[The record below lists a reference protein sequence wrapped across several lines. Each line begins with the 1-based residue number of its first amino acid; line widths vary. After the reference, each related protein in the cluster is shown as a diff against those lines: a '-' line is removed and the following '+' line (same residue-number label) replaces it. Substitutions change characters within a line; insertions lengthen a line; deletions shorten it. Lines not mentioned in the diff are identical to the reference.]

1 MSHMKLGLFLLAA
14 GHHAA
19 GWRHP
24 DAESGTENVDL
35 VVRMTQAAERA
46 KFDMVF
52 FGDRLLTSAD
62 SHPSMITRPDPLAM
76 LAALSTVTTHIG
88 LAGTASTTYSEPF
101 NLARTLATVDKLSR
115 GRAAW
120 NIVTTFADGSVNF
133 SRSRHPD
140 HAERYA
146 IAEEFVAVVKGLW
159 RSWDGDP
166 YVRDK
171 QSGVYVDVT
180 RMHALNHEGR
190 HFSVA
195 GPLNVTGSE
204 QGHPVLIQA
213 GSSGPGQ
220 ALAARHAEVVF
231 TAQQDMSEARR
242 FAQGLKARVRAQGRD
257 PAHCLIMPG
266 LMPIVGR
273 TEAEAHDK
281 LALLQSFTDQ
291 SSALAILAEQLAID
305 VSGHDLD
312 KPLPPLAPRQAVHSR
327 SALLLELAERRG
339 LTLRQLYH
347 LVASARG
354 HQIVVG
360 TAEQVAGHMI
370 DWVEAGAAD
379 GFNIMPAYFPGGLD
393 DFVREVV
400 PILQQRGAFR
410 RDYEGRT
417 LRDHLGLPLP
427 DRADPMT
434 APRTQAAA

>member
-1 MSHMKLGLFLLAA
+1 MKLGLFLLAA

-19 GWRHP
+19 GWRYP
-24 DAESGTENVDL
+24 GAEAGTENVDL

-52 FGDRLLTSAD
+52 FGDRLLTTAD

-76 LAALSTVTTHIG
+76 LAALSMVTSHIG

-120 NIVTTFADGSVNF
+120 NIVTTFADGSINF
-133 SRSRHPD
+133 SRERHPD
-140 HAERYA
+140 HEQRYE
-146 IAEEFVAVVKGLW
+146 IAEEFVSVVKGLW
-159 RSWDGDP
+159 QSWDPDP
-166 YVRDK
+166 YVLDK
-171 QSGVYVDVT
+171 QAGVYVDVAK
-180 RMHALNHEGR
+180 MHALNHRGR

-195 GPLNVTGSE
+195 GPLNVTNSP

-231 TAQQDMSEARR
+231 TAQQDLGAARA
-242 FAQGLKARVRAQGRD
+242 FAQGLKAQVAAQGRD

-266 LMPIVGR
+266 LMPIIGR

-291 SSALAILAEQLAID
+291 SNALAILTEQLMID
-305 VSGHDLD
+305 VSGYPLD
-312 KPLPPLAPRQAVHSR
+312 GPLPDLALEAGVHSR
-327 SALLLELAERRG
+327 SVLLLQLARERG

-360 TAEQVAGHMI
+360 TAAQVAQHMI
-370 DWVEAGAAD
+370 DWVDGGGAD

-393 DFVREVV
+393 DFTAEVV
-400 PILQQRGAFR
+400 PILQERGVFR
-410 RDYEGRT
+410 REYEADT
-417 LRDHLGLPLP
+417 LRGNLGLPLP
-427 DRADPMT
+427 ARA
-434 APRTQAAA
+434 

>member
-1 MSHMKLGLFLLAA
+1 MKLGLFLLAA

-19 GWRHP
+19 GWRYP
-24 DAESGTENVDL
+24 DAESGTENIDL
-35 VVRMTQAAERA
+35 VVRMAQAAERA

-52 FGDRLLTSAD
+52 FGDRLITSAD
-62 SHPSMITRPDPLAM
+62 AHPSMITRPDPLAM
-76 LAALSTVTTHIG
+76 LAALSMVTSHIG

-140 HAERYA
+140 HAQRYE
-146 IAEEFVAVVKGLW
+146 IADEFVTVVKGLW
-159 RSWDGDP
+159 RSWDGNP
-166 YVRDK
+166 YVQDK
-171 QSGVYVDVT
+171 RAGIYVDVAK
-180 RMHALNHEGR
+180 MHALSHQGR

-231 TAQQDMSEARR
+231 TAQQDLEAARD
-242 FAQGLKARVRAQGRD
+242 FAQGLKAQVRGQGRN

-266 LMPIVGR
+266 LMPIIGR

-281 LALLQSFTDQ
+281 LATLQSFTDQ
-291 SSALAILAEQLAID
+291 SNALAILSEQLAVD
-305 VSGHDLD
+305 VSGYDLD
-312 KPLPPLAPRQAVHSR
+312 RPLPPLAPEEVVHSR
-327 SALLLELAERRG
+327 SALLLKLAEERG

-360 TAEQVAGHMI
+360 TAEQVAQHMI
-370 DWVEAGAAD
+370 DWVASGAAD
-379 GFNIMPAYFPGGLD
+379 GFNIMPAYFPGGFE
-393 DFVREVV
+393 DFTGEVV
-400 PILQQRGAFR
+400 PILQARGAFR
-410 RDYEGRT
+410 REYEADT
-417 LRDHLGLPLP
+417 LRGNLGLPVPPGAAL
-427 DRADPMT
+427 T
-434 APRTQAAA
+434 ASS

>member
-1 MSHMKLGLFLLAA
+1 MKLGLFLLAA

-19 GWRHP
+19 GWRYP
-24 DAESGTENVDL
+24 GAEAGTENVDL

-52 FGDRLLTSAD
+52 FGDRLLTTAD

-76 LAALSTVTTHIG
+76 LAALSMVTSHIG

-120 NIVTTFADGSVNF
+120 NIVTTFADGSINF
-133 SRSRHPD
+133 SRERHPD
-140 HAERYA
+140 HEQRYE
-146 IAEEFVAVVKGLW
+146 IAEEFVSVVKGLW
-159 RSWDGDP
+159 QSWDPDP
-166 YVRDK
+166 YVLDK
-171 QSGVYVDVT
+171 QAGVYVDVAK
-180 RMHALNHEGR
+180 MHALNHRGR

-195 GPLNVTGSE
+195 GPLNVTNSP

-231 TAQQDMSEARR
+231 TAQQDLGAARA
-242 FAQGLKARVRAQGRD
+242 FAQGLKAQVTAQGRD

-266 LMPIVGR
+266 LMPIIGR

-291 SSALAILAEQLAID
+291 SNALAILTEQLMID
-305 VSGHDLD
+305 VSGYPLD
-312 KPLPPLAPRQAVHSR
+312 GPLPDLALEAGVHSR
-327 SALLLELAERRG
+327 SVLLLQLARERG

-360 TAEQVAGHMI
+360 TAAQVAQHMI
-370 DWVEAGAAD
+370 DWVDGGGAD

-393 DFVREVV
+393 DFTAEVV
-400 PILQQRGAFR
+400 PILQERGVFR
-410 RDYEGRT
+410 REYEADT
-417 LRDHLGLPLP
+417 LRGNLGLPLP
-427 DRADPMT
+427 ARA
-434 APRTQAAA
+434 

>member
-1 MSHMKLGLFLLAA
+1 MKLGLFLLAA

-19 GWRHP
+19 GWRYP
-24 DAESGTENVDL
+24 GAEAGTENVDL

-52 FGDRLLTSAD
+52 FGDRLLTTAD

-76 LAALSTVTTHIG
+76 LAALSMVTSRIG

-120 NIVTTFADGSVNF
+120 NIVTTFADGSINF
-133 SRSRHPD
+133 SRERHPD
-140 HAERYA
+140 HDQRYE
-146 IAEEFVAVVKGLW
+146 IAEEFVSVVKGLW
-159 RSWDGDP
+159 QSWDPDP
-166 YVRDK
+166 YVLDK
-171 QSGVYVDVT
+171 QAGVYIDVA
-180 RMHALNHEGR
+180 RMHALNHRGR

-195 GPLNVTGSE
+195 GPLNVTNSP

-231 TAQQDMSEARR
+231 TAQQDLPAARA
-242 FAQGLKARVRAQGRD
+242 FAQGLKAQVAAQGRD

-266 LMPIVGR
+266 LMPIIGR

-291 SSALAILAEQLAID
+291 SNALAILTEQLMID
-305 VSGHDLD
+305 VSGYPLD
-312 KPLPPLAPRQAVHSR
+312 GPLPDLALEAGAHSR
-327 SALLLELAERRG
+327 SVLLLQLARERG

-360 TAEQVAGHMI
+360 TAAQVAQHMI
-370 DWVEAGAAD
+370 DWVDGGGAD
-379 GFNIMPAYFPGGLD
+379 GFNIMPAYFPGGLE
-393 DFVREVV
+393 DFTAEVV
-400 PILQQRGAFR
+400 PILQERGVFR
-410 RDYEGRT
+410 REYEADT
-417 LRDHLGLPLP
+417 LRGNLGLPLP
-427 DRADPMT
+427 ARA
-434 APRTQAAA
+434 